1 MTERALAQRSD
12 AWIWALVIAATG
24 GVVALAVMQGNRSE
38 SRLAGKPA
46 PEVALPLLGGGKSAI
61 QHGKVTMVD
70 FWATWCA
77 PCRASMPRVQKVW
90 QEYKPNGV
98 ELYSV
103 DTDDPSPDRESQVSE
118 FLLQN
123 RLTFPVVLDD
133 GTASQAFAIASLPT
147 MLLLDR
153 QGKIIWSHVGALS
166 DRRESDLR
174 AALDREVQKR
184 SP

>member
-12 AWIWALVIAATG
+12 AWIWALVVAATCS
-24 GVVALAVMQGNRSE
+24 VVALAVVQGNRSQ
-38 SRLAGKPA
+38 SRLSGKPA

-118 FLLQN
+118 FLMQN

-133 GTASQAFAIASLPT
+133 GTAEHAFAVASLPT
-147 MLLLDR
+147 MLLLDKD
-153 QGKIIWSHVGALS
+153 GKIVWSHIGALNS
-166 DRRESDLR
+166 SREVDLR
-174 AALDREVQKR
+174 AALNRALSR
-184 SP
+184 